1 MSVQAAVDF
10 LERVKSD
17 ESLAQELVK
26 AMEAE
31 NDRVAVAEL
40 ATTKGYDITPDEL
53 WAEVQKRQEE
63 RKQRQDAG
71 ELSDEEL
78 EAVAGG
84 ELVLVGILV
93 GVGVAVTFGAAG
105 VSIGITATAP
115 PVKW

>member
-1 MSVQAAVDF
+1 MSAVAVQEF
-10 LERVKSD
+10 LDKIQTD

-26 AMEAE
+26 ALEAD
-31 NDRVAVAEL
+31 NDREAVAEL
-40 ATTKGYDITPDEL
+40 ATSKGYEVSSEEL

-63 RKQRQDAG
+63 LNQRQGAG

-84 ELVLVGILV
+84 EFIVGSIIISIL
-93 GVGVAVTFGAAG
+93 TGAAAG
-105 VSIGITATAP
+105 YLVNQIP